1 MSSLLSPFLF
11 PFFPPFPNL
20 RSRNT
25 FERVLLI
32 STRKS
37 CSNHQDSRIYISLD
51 NIIGGDRSKS
61 SKQHT
66 ERAYEHIYISQE
78 TQYNFIRLETNNL
91 LVRFLLKYRFARHR
105 VTMSSSYSKE
115 SIARGGRDKKSWSYR
130 VTSTGLFVSGV
141 ERKRGREII
150 FGGDN
155 LSVAIERRHFSS
167 GLSLVQVHSW
177 RARTGVRRITRSAA
191 YAHIYTFIYIYM
203 YVYTHNIHIC
213 MRVRI

>member
-1 MSSLLSPFLF
+1 
-11 PFFPPFPNL
+11 
-20 RSRNT
+20 
-25 FERVLLI
+25 
-32 STRKS
+32 
-37 CSNHQDSRIYISLD
+37 
-51 NIIGGDRSKS
+51 
-61 SKQHT
+61 
-66 ERAYEHIYISQE
+66 
-78 TQYNFIRLETNNL
+78 
-91 LVRFLLKYRFARHR
+91 
-105 VTMSSSYSKE
+105 MSSSCSKE
-115 SIARGGRDKKSWSYR
+115 SIARTGRDKKSWSYR

-203 YVYTHNIHIC
+203 CIYIHTIYIYVCAYVYSLHARDCMYIC
-213 MRVRI
+213 MSVYVYRRRMSQMESGKLVSIGIRLIMVPHRSCMNS

>member
-1 MSSLLSPFLF
+1 MTGIGRKVRNNIPSVHTSTYIFRKKRNITLYASKRITCSFAFCSS
-11 PFFPPFPNL
+11 
-20 RSRNT
+20 T
-25 FERVLLI
+25 
-32 STRKS
+32 
-37 CSNHQDSRIYISLD
+37 
-51 NIIGGDRSKS
+51 S
-61 SKQHT
+61 S
-66 ERAYEHIYISQE
+66 
-78 TQYNFIRLETNNL
+78 
-91 LVRFLLKYRFARHR
+91 FARHR

-115 SIARGGRDKKSWSYR
+115 SIARTGRDKKSWSYR

-141 ERKRGREII
+141 ERKGEREII

-191 YAHIYTFIYIYM
+191 YAHIYTFIYIYV